1 VRTSSRIALCLILWL
16 SVRSLIAQTQDNA
29 AASARPKTYG
39 TTQRS
44 YYRIAAAE
52 FTPVNTDANA
62 YDDDYYY
69 NATNQFLRFSI
80 SGTRDFVASP
90 HLPSG
95 ALITYFELDSCDS
108 DATYDV
114 SADLYSCD
122 DLGNCTS
129 VQTLSSNNNGTLP
142 CGFTAADVSGA
153 NLQVDNYRNQ
163 VTVRVNTGSG
173 TESTRFAGVILAYVL
188 QVSSPPEFP
197 DFTDVPASHPFYK
210 YIEALYNS
218 GITVGCGGGN
228 FCPDNP
234 LTRGEMA
241 VFMAKALGLQFQ

>member
-1 VRTSSRIALCLILWL
+1 VRTSSRIALCLIVWL
-16 SVRSLIAQTQDNA
+16 SVRSLIAQTQYGA
-29 AASARPKTYG
+29 TPEARPKTYG
-39 TTQRS
+39 VTQTS
-44 YYRIAAAE
+44 YYRMAASE
-52 FTPVNTDANA
+52 FTLVFTGAS
-62 YDDDYYY
+62 YDDDYYFRE
-69 NATNQFLRFSI
+69 TNQFLRYST
-80 SGTRDFVASP
+80 SGAADFVASP

-114 SADLYSCD
+114 SADLNACD
-122 DLGNCTS
+122 NVGNCTS
-129 VQTLSSNNNGTLP
+129 VQTLSSDNNGTLP

-173 TESTRFAGVILAYVL
+173 TESTRFAGVILGYVL
-188 QVSSPPEFP
+188 QVSAPPEFP
-197 DFTDVPASHPFYK
+197 DFTDVPTSHPFYK

-234 LTRGEMA
+234 LTRGQMA